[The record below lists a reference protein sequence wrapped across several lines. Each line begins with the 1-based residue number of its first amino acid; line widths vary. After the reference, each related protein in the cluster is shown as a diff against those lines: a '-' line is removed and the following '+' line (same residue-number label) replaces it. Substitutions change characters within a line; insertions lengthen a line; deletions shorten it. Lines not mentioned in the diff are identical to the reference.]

1 MDFIDDLG
9 EGLNKLF
16 LAGVGAVAMGAE
28 MSGALID
35 ELVKKGEETVEQG
48 KSLNEE
54 LSKKAKD
61 TVDSTYDA
69 FLKAR
74 LQSMTAEE
82 REEFEQEKPGTSGAT
97 EEFGDMLFALVNVA
111 RHCGIDAEEE
121 AEVEVIVEE
130 VIEEAADEVEE

>member
-54 LSKKAKD
+54 LSKKAMD
-61 TVDSTYDA
+61 TVDSTHDA

-74 LQSMTAEE
+74 MQTMSDEE
-82 REEFEQEKPGTSGAT
+82 REAFVARIIEMNNEINDDSDAEAT
-97 EEFGDMLFALVNVA
+97 EEETDT
-111 RHCGIDAEEE
+111 
-121 AEVEVIVEE
+121 VEVIVEE
-130 VIEEAADEVEE
+130 VAEAAAEDEE

>member
-54 LSKKAKD
+54 LSKKAMD
-61 TVDSTYDA
+61 TVDSTHDA

-74 LQSMTAEE
+74 MQTMSDEE
-82 REEFEQEKPGTSGAT
+82 REAF
-97 EEFGDMLFALVNVA
+97 VA
-111 RHCGIDAEEE
+111 RIIDMNNEINENSADEDAEETDT
-121 AEVEVIVEE
+121 VEVIVED
-130 VIEEAADEVEE
+130 VAEEAAEDEE

>member
-54 LSKKAKD
+54 LSKKAMD
-61 TVDSTYDA
+61 TVDSTHDA

-74 LQSMTAEE
+74 MQTMSDEE
-82 REEFEQEKPGTSGAT
+82 REAF
-97 EEFGDMLFALVNVA
+97 VA
-111 RHCGIDAEEE
+111 RIIDMNNEINENSADEDAEETDT
-121 AEVEVIVEE
+121 VEVIVEE
-130 VIEEAADEVEE
+130 VAEEAAEDEE